1 MPCSDAFLFIK
12 TLSNFY
18 FFSSTTL
25 GVLVGGYIMFNKT
38 YPCLWDAQWVERWL
52 PERYVRIPE
61 SMNVSSF
68 GKGVL
73 ADGIK

>member
-1 MPCSDAFLFIK
+1 ML
-12 TLSNFY
+12 
-18 FFSSTTL
+18 
-25 GVLVGGYIMFNKT
+25 NKT
-38 YPCLWDAQWVERWL
+38 YPCLWATWWVEWWL
-52 PERYVRIPE
+52 PKRYVHMPE